1 VSASASPLSVYYVS
15 STQINALLPATASGL
30 TQITVQNSAGSSSV
44 NVYVD
49 TAAPAI
55 FTQDASGTGPA
66 AALNALDQ
74 KLITS
79 ANPLLPGDTVELYAT
94 GLGLTTP
101 MNGLDYA
108 VQQPTVTVGGMACPV
123 TFAGAAPGYVGL
135 DQINCTIPAGLA
147 SNESAPVVIT
157 SGGRTSNTA
166 TLAIN

>member
-1 VSASASPLSVYYVS
+1 
-15 STQINALLPATASGL
+15 
-30 TQITVQNSAGSSSV
+30 
-44 NVYVD
+44 
-49 TAAPAI
+49 
-55 FTQDASGTGPA
+55 
-66 AALNALDQ
+66 
-74 KLITS
+74 
-79 ANPLLPGDTVELYAT
+79 
-94 GLGLTTP
+94 